1 MSMDRESERAVR
13 VAKALSDPTRY
24 ELLRRIA
31 AAREINCRD
40 LTVLFR
46 VSQATVSHHLK
57 ILTDAGLVRA
67 RREGQFHFFSVRP
80 GALPGHARA
89 LLRAFPKE
97 EGAGARKA
105 TASRARRGRAA

>member
-1 MSMDRESERAVR
+1 MDRDSERAVR

-31 AAREINCRD
+31 AAGEINCRD
-40 LTVLFR
+40 LTTMFP

-67 RREGQFHFFSVRP
+67 RAQGQFHYFSLRP
-80 GALPGHARA
+80 GALSGYAESLA
-89 LLRAFPKE
+89 SIFT
-97 EGAGARKA
+97 GAKAARKA
-105 TASRARRGRAA
+105 KPKAAGRLRTRRAA

>member
-1 MSMDRESERAVR
+1 MDRDSERAVR

-31 AAREINCRD
+31 AEGEINCRD
-40 LTVLFR
+40 LTVLFE

-67 RREGQFHFFSVRP
+67 RREGQFHYFSVSPR
-80 GALPGHARA
+80 ALPGHAAA
-89 LLRAFPKE
+89 LARDFLPA
-97 EGAGARKA
+97 EGRGKARGAA
-105 TASRARRGRAA
+105 ARTRRRRAA